1 MLKYCL
7 DKWNENKD
15 KLEAVLRKD
24 KNIYECDYKY
34 LVKLVVNVILNDDK
48 GEDEY
53 HGYCRWNSEKITE
66 IDNGDYQ
73 GTLLFLI
80 PQETYQPS
88 EYEYLMTYVG
98 YGSCSGCDT
107 LQHIQSICWY
117 DDEDEDDE
125 DCALKEKAIK
135 EYLAL
140 CKDILTNM
148 IKPYNGGW
156 RNDERFEVVTMEVA
170 TDEMV

>member
-7 DKWNENKD
+7 NKWNSNKD
-15 KLEAVLRKD
+15 KLKAKIRKD
-24 KNIYECDYKY
+24 KKIYECGYKY
-34 LVKLVVNVILNDDK
+34 LVKLVVDIILNEGK
-48 GEDEY
+48 GEGDYHWDSDE
-53 HGYCRWNSEKITE
+53 ITE

-80 PQETYQPS
+80 PMEVYQPS

-107 LQHIQSICWY
+107 LQHIQSLYWPG
-117 DDEDEDDE
+117 DDNEK
-125 DCALKEKAIK
+125 LKEKALK
-135 EYLAL
+135 EYMSL

-148 IKPYNGGW
+148 IKPYNTGW
-156 RNDERFEVVTMEVA
+156 RQDDRFEVVTMEA
-170 TDEMV
+170 ADEN

>member
-7 DKWNENKD
+7 DKWNKNKD
-15 KLEAVLRKD
+15 KLEATLRND
-24 KNIYECDYKY
+24 KNIYECGYKY
-34 LVKLVVNVILNDDK
+34 FVKLVVDVILNDGLSDV
-48 GEDEY
+48 DCHDDY
-53 HGYCRWNSEKITE
+53 YWNSEKITE

-80 PQETYQPS
+80 PKETYQPS

-107 LQHIQSICWY
+107 LQHIQSIYWY
-117 DDEDEDDE
+117 DDDGPEELKGR
-125 DCALKEKAIK
+125 ALKE
-135 EYLAL
+135 YLTL

-170 TDEMV
+170 TDEN

>member
-15 KLEAVLRKD
+15 KLEARLHTD
-24 KNIYECDYKY
+24 KKIYECDYKY
-34 LVKLVVNVILNDDK
+34 LVKLVVDVILNDGL
-48 GEDEY
+48 GELDY
-53 HGYCRWNSEKITE
+53 HPDLYWNSEKITE

-107 LQHIQSICWY
+107 LQHIRSIFWY
-117 DDEDEDDE
+117 DDEGPEE
-125 DCALKEKAIK
+125 LKEKAIK
-135 EYLAL
+135 EYFAL

-170 TDEMV
+170 NEN